1 MLSERDALVHIEG
14 SKYKVKDC
22 TNKPFVGINVTAD
35 KEGNYYLDQKRA
47 IEGVIKAASVS
58 GAKIQQIPYPLDGR

>member
-1 MLSERDALVHIEG
+1 MLT
-14 SKYKVKDC
+14 KVMI
-22 TNKPFVGINVTAD
+22 VV
-35 KEGNYYLDQKRA
+35 KRA